1 MSSPRSLKFRFDWR
15 ATALVLLFLP
25 IVISL
30 GFWQLDRAEQKRQL
44 QALFDQRQIN
54 GAVDIL
60 LLDQDADLRY
70 QPVRLLGQFRNQK
83 TLYLD
88 NRIYQGRFGY
98 EIITPFELAD
108 NRLVLVNRGW
118 LAGDPGRR
126 SLPEV
131 EAIAGRHELLA
142 EVYVPHKAGFNYQQS
157 VSAGWPK
164 VMQSV
169 NPAALAEE
177 LGVVF
182 PYTVRLSGGS
192 AGSYQA
198 NWPIV
203 NIQPG
208 KHTGYAFQWFS
219 MAVALLVIAL
229 LSNTNLWQCLK
240 ARRTQAEN

>member
-1 MSSPRSLKFRFDWR
+1 MSLSTELKFHFDWR

-30 GFWQLDRAEQKRQL
+30 GFWQLDRADQKRQL
-44 QALFDQRQIN
+44 QQLFDQRQMD

-60 LLDQDADLRY
+60 LLNTTSDLRY
-70 QPVRLLGQFRNQK
+70 QPVSLTGEFRNEK

-108 NRLVLVNRGW
+108 KRLVLVNRGW

-131 EAIAGRHELLA
+131 EAIAGRHRLIA
-142 EVYVPHKAGFNYQQS
+142 EVYVPHKAGFTYQQR
-157 VSAGWPK
+157 AAEGWPR
-164 VMQSV
+164 VMQTV
-169 NPAALAEE
+169 DPAALGDE
-177 LGVVF
+177 LGEVF
-182 PYTVRLSGGS
+182 PYTVRLAGGS
-192 AGSYQA
+192 VGSYQP

-219 MAVALLVIAL
+219 MAVALLLIAL

-240 ARRTQAEN
+240 ARRSQTEN